1 MTRRGLLVI
10 VGCSAVLI
18 LGVALALHSSYSP
31 GTLLSGHQ
39 PFTADC
45 AACHEPW
52 RGVQVASTGCVD
64 CHGQMPNNPHSDT
77 KVSDPSSGIVAG
89 KSLVSFHDQLACM
102 SCHTDHRGAVVNF
115 AEVSGDNCAWCHQ
128 HDSIEN
134 VSAHRKKPMLVMGA
148 PVQLFEK
155 AFSHQQHLQDTIDH
169 LQKAQAQV
177 QKLRSPERKKQAA
190 TEVAALTEVLDP
202 SGKHLQCH
210 TCHVAQAW
218 RPQAPERLSI
228 AMAGCA
234 ISNCHASWRDPEL
247 ALSSIAPQYAAQCSP
262 DAPQPQLIDYVA
274 ADHFQFVKAVFG
286 HSAGH
291 LRSNCVV
298 CHTDMES
305 SAKPGDFHSKR
316 VANCFGCHA
325 HQAGKGGLEQASA
338 SRTGI
343 FQDHIALAA
352 VLPPSGEK
360 KVTGCAE
367 CHAFHLNYK
376 GAEKVKDFPQPAPLA
391 RPHPA
396 AQGLLL
402 VGYGVRLSFPPHHG
416 PQIQIRPVNWR
427 PWGIGLAAIALLAV
441 GAFAYARYLPA
452 GAVAKRVRGS
462 VAPQRIAE
470 VPALDDSYQSSVPG
484 LYVVGETAGTASINL
499 AMRSGRQA
507 VEFVASAL
515 KGRKPAPQPEVYDIA
530 IVGCGP
536 AGIGATTT
544 AKSQGLSYIALEKTT
559 AASTIRNYPRG
570 KFVQS
575 TPIDINEYG
584 TFMMEGD
591 NSKEGLVKR
600 WQEMLAT
607 TQVAIEEREEVTEI
621 KRAGDLFEVST
632 GSGRNFKTRF
642 VILAIG
648 VRGSPRKLNLAGEA
662 PERVFYNLI
671 EPEEYYDRHIL
682 VVGGGNAGAEVT
694 QALANPELRNI
705 VSYSYRDATLGP
717 PVTPENAEKISALQ
731 QQGLITAYP
740 MSQLLEIREGK
751 VVLGPRAAQSAPN
764 LTGGPGTVVLAEPR
778 ELENDVIFAM
788 LGADLPTRLMKS
800 FGIRMIRK
808 GH

>member
-1 MTRRGLLVI
+1 MTRRGFLVV
-10 VGCSAVLI
+10 VGCSALLI
-18 LGVALALHSSYSP
+18 VGIALALHSSYSP
-31 GTLLSGHQ
+31 GTLLRGHQ
-39 PFTADC
+39 TFSADC
-45 AACHEPW
+45 ATCHEPW

-64 CHGQMPNNPHSDT
+64 CHGQMPSNPHSDT
-77 KVSDPSSGIVAG
+77 KVSDPSSGVVAG
-89 KSLVSFHDQLACM
+89 KSIVNFHDNLACL
-102 SCHTDHRGAVVNF
+102 SCHTDHIGAVVNF
-115 AEVSGDNCAWCHQ
+115 AMVSGNNCAWCHQ
-128 HDSIEN
+128 HDSIED
-134 VSAHRKKPMLVMGA
+134 VSAHGKKPMLLMGA
-148 PVQLFEK
+148 PIQLFDK
-155 AFSHQQHLQDTIDH
+155 AFSHQQHLADTIDH
-169 LQKAQAQV
+169 LQKAQAEV
-177 QKLRSPERKKQAA
+177 QRLRSAERKKQAA
-190 TEVAALTEVLDP
+190 TEVAALSAVLDS

-210 TCHVAQAW
+210 TCHVAQPW
-218 RPQAPERLSI
+218 RPNAPERLSI

-247 ALSSIAPQYAAQCSP
+247 ALSSIAPQYAAQRSS
-262 DAPQPQLIDYVA
+262 DTPQPLLIDYVA
-274 ADHFQFVKAVFG
+274 ADRFQFVRAVFG
-286 HSAGH
+286 HSVGH
-291 LRSNCVV
+291 LQSNCIV

-325 HQAGKGGLEQASA
+325 HQAGKAGLEQASA
-338 SRTGI
+338 SGRRI
-343 FQDHIALAA
+343 FQGSVAMAA
-352 VLPPSGEK
+352 VLPPSAER

-376 GAEKVKDFPQPAPLA
+376 GAEKVKDFPHPAPLV
-391 RPHPA
+391 RPHSPP
-396 AQGLLL
+396 GLLL
-402 VGYGVRLSFPPHHG
+402 AGYGVRLSFPPQGG
-416 PQIQIRPVNWR
+416 PQIQIQPTRWR
-427 PWGIGLAAIALLAV
+427 PWTIGLAAMALLAV

-452 GAVAKRVRGS
+452 VAVAKRVRGS

-470 VPALDDSYQSSVPG
+470 VPALDDSYQSNVTG

-515 KGRKPAPQPEVYDIA
+515 KGLKPAPQPEVYDVA

-591 NSKEGLVKR
+591 NSKEGLVKK
-600 WQEMLAT
+600 WQEMLVT
-607 TQVAIEEREEVTEI
+607 IQVAIQEREEVTEI
-621 KRAGDLFEVST
+621 NRAEDFFEIST
-632 GSGRNFKTRF
+632 ASGKNFKTRY

-648 VRGSPRKLNLAGEA
+648 VRGAPRKLNLPGEA

-671 EPEEYYDRHIL
+671 EPEEYHDRRIL

-694 QALANPELRNI
+694 QALANPELRNV

-740 MSQLLEIREGK
+740 MSQLLEIKERK
-751 VVLGPRAAQSAPN
+751 VVLGPRVAQSAAN
-764 LTGGPGTVVLAEPR
+764 LTGGPGTVVLSEPR

-788 LGADLPTRLMKS
+788 LGAELPTRLMKS
-800 FGIRMIRK
+800 FGIRMMRK

>member
-1 MTRRGLLVI
+1 MTRRGFLVV
-10 VGCSAVLI
+10 VGCSALLI
-18 LGVALALHSSYSP
+18 VGIALALHSSYSP
-31 GTLLSGHQ
+31 GTLLRGHQ
-39 PFTADC
+39 AFSADC
-45 AACHEPW
+45 AACHQPW
-52 RGVQVASTGCVD
+52 RGVRVASTGCVD
-64 CHGQMPNNPHSDT
+64 CHGQMPSNPHSDT
-77 KVSDPSSGIVAG
+77 KVSDPSSGVVAG
-89 KSLVSFHDQLACM
+89 RSIVNFHDNLACL
-102 SCHTDHRGAVVNF
+102 SCHTDHIGAVVNF
-115 AEVSGDNCAWCHQ
+115 AMVSGNNCAWCHQ
-128 HDSIEN
+128 HDSIED
-134 VSAHRKKPMLVMGA
+134 VSAHGKKPMLLMGA
-148 PVQLFEK
+148 PIQLFDK
-155 AFSHQQHLQDTIDH
+155 AFSHQQHLADTIDH
-169 LQKAQAQV
+169 LQKAQAEV
-177 QKLRSPERKKQAA
+177 QKLRSAERKKQAA
-190 TEVAALTEVLDP
+190 TEVAALSAVLDS

-210 TCHVAQAW
+210 TCHVAQPW
-218 RPQAPERLSI
+218 RPNAPERLSI

-234 ISNCHASWRDPEL
+234 ISNCHAGWRDPEL
-247 ALSSIAPQYAAQCSP
+247 ALSSIAPQYAAQRSS
-262 DAPQPQLIDYVA
+262 DTPQPLLIDYVA
-274 ADHFQFVKAVFG
+274 ADRFQFVRAVFG
-286 HSAGH
+286 HSVGH
-291 LRSNCVV
+291 LQSNCIV

-325 HQAGKGGLEQASA
+325 HQAGKAGLEQASA
-338 SRTGI
+338 TGLGI
-343 FQDHIALAA
+343 FQGGIAMAA
-352 VLPPSGEK
+352 VLPPSAER

-376 GAEKVKDFPQPAPLA
+376 GAEKVKDFPHPAPLV
-391 RPHPA
+391 RPHP

-402 VGYGVRLSFPPHHG
+402 AGYGVRLSFPPQGG
-416 PQIQIRPVNWR
+416 PQIQIQPTRWR
-427 PWGIGLAAIALLAV
+427 PWAIGLAAMALLAV

-452 GAVAKRVRGS
+452 VAVAKRVRGS

-470 VPALDDSYQSSVPG
+470 VPALDDSYQSSVTG

-515 KGRKPAPQPEVYDIA
+515 KGLKPAPQPEVYDVA

-607 TQVAIEEREEVTEI
+607 IQVAIQEREEVTEI
-621 KRAGDLFEVST
+621 NRAEDFFEIST
-632 GSGRNFKTRF
+632 ASSKNFKTRF

-648 VRGSPRKLNLAGEA
+648 VRGSPRKLNLPGEA

-671 EPEEYYDRHIL
+671 EPEEYHDRRIL

-694 QALANPELRNI
+694 QALANPELRNV

-740 MSQLLEIREGK
+740 MSQLLEIKERK
-751 VVLGPRAAQSAPN
+751 VVLGPRAAQAAAN

-778 ELENDVIFAM
+778 ELENDAIFAM
-788 LGADLPTRLMKS
+788 LGAELPTRLMKS
-800 FGIRMIRK
+800 FGIRMMRK
-808 GH
+808 GR

>member
-1 MTRRGLLVI
+1 MTRRGFLVV
-10 VGCSAVLI
+10 VGCSALLMVGI
-18 LGVALALHSSYSP
+18 ALALHSSYSP
-31 GTLLSGHQ
+31 GTLLRGHQ
-39 PFTADC
+39 AFSADC
-45 AACHEPW
+45 AACHQPW

-64 CHGQMPNNPHSDT
+64 CHGQMPSNPHSDT
-77 KVSDPSSGIVAG
+77 KVSDPSSGVVAG
-89 KSLVSFHDQLACM
+89 KSIVNFHDNLACL
-102 SCHTDHRGAVVNF
+102 SCHSDHIGAVVNF
-115 AEVSGDNCAWCHQ
+115 AMVSGNNCAWCHQ
-128 HDSIEN
+128 HDSIED
-134 VSAHRKKPMLVMGA
+134 VSAHGKKPMLLIGA
-148 PVQLFEK
+148 PIQLFDK
-155 AFSHQQHLQDTIDH
+155 AFSHQQHLADTIDH
-169 LQKAQAQV
+169 LQKAQAEV
-177 QKLRSPERKKQAA
+177 QKLRSAERKKQAVA
-190 TEVAALTEVLDP
+190 EVAALSAVLD
-202 SGKHLQCH
+202 SSAKHLQCH
-210 TCHVAQAW
+210 TCHVAQPW
-218 RPQAPERLSI
+218 RPNAPERLSI

-247 ALSSIAPQYAAQCSP
+247 VLSSIAPQYAAQRSS
-262 DAPQPQLIDYVA
+262 DTPQPLLIVYVA
-274 ADHFQFVKAVFG
+274 ADRFQFVRAVFG
-286 HSAGH
+286 HSVGH
-291 LRSNCVV
+291 LHSNCSV

-325 HQAGKGGLEQASA
+325 HQAGKAGLEQASA
-338 SRTGI
+338 SGPRI
-343 FQDHIALAA
+343 FQGGIAMAA
-352 VLPPSGEK
+352 VLPPSAER

-376 GAEKVKDFPQPAPLA
+376 AAEKVKDFPHPAPPV
-391 RPHPA
+391 RPHP

-402 VGYGVRLSFPPHHG
+402 AGYGVRLSFPPQGG
-416 PQIQIRPVNWR
+416 PQIQIQPTRWR
-427 PWGIGLAAIALLAV
+427 PWAIGLAAMALLAI
-441 GAFAYARYLPA
+441 GAFAYARYLPEV
-452 GAVAKRVRGS
+452 AVAKRVRGS

-470 VPALDDSYQSSVPG
+470 VPALDDSYQSSVTG

-515 KGRKPAPQPEVYDIA
+515 KGLKPAPQPEVYDVA

-607 TQVAIEEREEVTEI
+607 IQVAIQEREEVTEI
-621 KRAGDLFEVST
+621 TRAEDFFEIST
-632 GSGRNFKTRF
+632 ASGKNFKTRF

-648 VRGSPRKLNLAGEA
+648 VRGSPRKLNLPGEA

-671 EPEEYYDRHIL
+671 EPEEYHDRRIL

-694 QALANPELRNI
+694 QALANPELRNV

-740 MSQLLEIREGK
+740 MSQLLEIKERK
-751 VVLGPRAAQSAPN
+751 VVLGPRVAQAATN

-788 LGADLPTRLMKS
+788 LGAELPTRIMKS
-800 FGIRMIRK
+800 FGIRMMRK
-808 GH
+808 GR

>member
-1 MTRRGLLVI
+1 MTRRGFLVV
-10 VGCSAVLI
+10 VGCSALLI
-18 LGVALALHSSYSP
+18 LGIALALHSSYSP
-31 GTLLSGHQ
+31 GTLLRGHQ
-39 PFTADC
+39 PFSADC

-52 RGVQVASTGCVD
+52 RGVEVASTGCVD

-77 KVSDPSSGIVAG
+77 KVSDPSSGIIAG
-89 KSLVSFHDQLACM
+89 KLIASFHDNLACM
-102 SCHTDHRGAVVNF
+102 SCHTDHIGAVVNF
-115 AEVSGDNCAWCHQ
+115 AKVSGDNCGWCHQ
-128 HDSIEN
+128 HDSIED
-134 VSAHRKKPMLVMGA
+134 VSAHGKKPMLLTGA
-148 PVQLFEK
+148 PIQLFEK

-190 TEVAALTEVLDP
+190 TEVAALSEVLDP

-218 RPQAPERLSI
+218 RPKKPEQLSI

-247 ALSSIAPQYAAQCSP
+247 ALSSIAPQYAAQRSP
-262 DAPQPQLIDYVA
+262 DTLQPALIDYVA
-274 ADHFQFVKAVFG
+274 AQRFQFVKAIFG

-298 CHTDMES
+298 CHTDMEN

-316 VANCFGCHA
+316 VSNCFGCHA
-325 HQAGKGGLEQASA
+325 HQAGKPGLQQASA
-338 SRTGI
+338 ARTRIFAGGI
-343 FQDHIALAA
+343 AMAA
-352 VLPPSGEK
+352 VLPPAAEK

-376 GAEKVKDFPQPAPLA
+376 GAEKVKDFPGRAPVV

-396 AQGLLL
+396 QGLQLA
-402 VGYGVRLSFPPHHG
+402 GYLVRLSFHPQRG
-416 PQIQIRPVNWR
+416 PQLQIRPARWR
-427 PWGIGLAAIALLAV
+427 PWGIGLAAIALLGVA
-441 GAFAYARYLPA
+441 AFVYARYLPA
-452 GAVAKRVRGS
+452 VAAAKLVRGS
-462 VAPQRIAE
+462 VAPQRTAE
-470 VPALDDSYQSSVPG
+470 VPELDDSFQSSVPG

-515 KGRKPAPQPEVYDIA
+515 KGLKPAPQPEVYDVA

-544 AKSQGLSYIALEKTT
+544 AKSYGLSYIALEKTT

-575 TPIDINEYG
+575 TPIDISEYG
-584 TFMMEGD
+584 SFMMEGD
-591 NSKEGLVKR
+591 NSKEGLVKK

-607 TQVAIEEREEVTEI
+607 IQIALEEREEVTVI
-621 KRAGDLFEVST
+621 KRAEDVFEIAT
-632 GSGRNFKTRF
+632 ASGKDFKARF

-648 VRGSPRKLNLAGEA
+648 VRGSARKLNMPGEA

-671 EPEEYYDRHIL
+671 EPEEYHDRHIL

-731 QQGLITAYP
+731 QQGLITGYP
-740 MSQLLEIREGK
+740 MSQLLEIKDGK
-751 VVLGPRAAQSAPN
+751 VVLGPRAAQAGPH
-764 LTGGPGTVVLAEPR
+764 LTGGPGTVVIAEPTD
-778 ELENDVIFAM
+778 LENEVIFAM
-788 LGADLPTRLMKS
+788 LGAELPTRLMKA

>member
-1 MTRRGLLVI
+1 MTRRGFLV
-10 VGCSAVLI
+10 VGGCSVLLL
-18 LGVALALHSSYSP
+18 LGIALALHRSYSP
-31 GTLLSGHQ
+31 GTLLRGHQ

-52 RGVQVASTGCVD
+52 RGVTVVSTGCVD
-64 CHGQMPNNPHSDT
+64 CHGRMPDNPHSDT
-77 KVSDPSSGIVAG
+77 KVSDSSSGVVAG
-89 KSLVSFHDQLACM
+89 KSIVNFHDNLACM
-102 SCHTDHRGAVVNF
+102 SCHTDHIGAVVNF
-115 AEVSGDNCAWCHQ
+115 AMVSGNNCAWCHQ

-134 VSAHRKKPMLVMGA
+134 VSAHRKKPMLLTGA
-148 PVQLFEK
+148 PTQLFEK

-169 LQKAQAQV
+169 LQKARAQV

-210 TCHVAQAW
+210 TCHVAQPW
-218 RPQAPERLSI
+218 QPKAPERLSI

-234 ISNCHASWRDPEL
+234 ISNCHTSWRDPEL
-247 ALSSIAPQYAAQCSP
+247 ALNSIAPQYAAQRSS
-262 DAPQPQLIDYVA
+262 DTPQPQLIDYVT
-274 ADHFQFVKAVFG
+274 ADHFRFVKAVFG

-298 CHTDMES
+298 CHTEMES

-316 VANCFGCHA
+316 VSNCFGCHT
-325 HQAGKGGLEQASA
+325 HQAGKAGLQQASA
-338 SRTGI
+338 VRTPI
-343 FQDHIALAA
+343 FSGGVAMAA
-352 VLPPSGEK
+352 VLPPSAEK
-360 KVTGCAE
+360 KVTECAE

-376 GAEKVKDFPQPAPLA
+376 GAEKVKDFARRAPVV

-396 AQGLLL
+396 QGLQ
-402 VGYGVRLSFPPHHG
+402 VAGYVVRLSFHPQRG
-416 PQIQIRPVNWR
+416 PELQIRPARWR
-427 PWGIGLAAIALLAV
+427 PWGIGLAALALLAV
-441 GAFAYARYLPA
+441 AAFAYARNLPA
-452 GAVAKRVRGS
+452 PAVVRKTRGN
-462 VAPQRIAE
+462 VAPQRAVE

-507 VEFVASAL
+507 VEFIASAL
-515 KGRKPAPQPEVYDIA
+515 RGVKPAPQPEVYDIA

-607 TQVAIEEREEVTEI
+607 TQVALEEREEVTEI
-621 KRAGDLFEVST
+621 KRAGGLFEVST
-632 GSGRNFKTRF
+632 ASGKNFKTRF

-648 VRGSPRKLNLAGEA
+648 VRGSPRKLNLPGEA

-671 EPEEYYDRHIL
+671 EPEEYHDRHIL

-694 QALANPELRNI
+694 QALANPELRNT

-717 PVTPENAEKISALQ
+717 PVSRENAEKISALQ

-740 MSQLLEIREGK
+740 MSQLLEIKDGT
-751 VVLGPRAAQSAPN
+751 VVLGPRAAQSGPK
-764 LTGGPGTVVLAEPR
+764 LTGGPGTVVIAEPT
-778 ELENDVIFAM
+778 ELENEVIFAM
-788 LGADLPTRLMKS
+788 LGAELPTRLMKA

>member
-1 MTRRGLLVI
+1 MTRRGFLVV
-10 VGCSAVLI
+10 VGCSALLI
-18 LGVALALHSSYSP
+18 VGIALALHSSYSP
-31 GTLLSGHQ
+31 GTLLRGHQ
-39 PFTADC
+39 AFSADC
-45 AACHEPW
+45 AACHQPW
-52 RGVQVASTGCVD
+52 RGVRVASTGCVD
-64 CHGQMPNNPHSDT
+64 CHGQMPSNPHSDT
-77 KVSDPSSGIVAG
+77 KVSDPSSGVVAG
-89 KSLVSFHDQLACM
+89 RSIVNFHDNLACL
-102 SCHTDHRGAVVNF
+102 SCHTDHIGAVVNF
-115 AEVSGDNCAWCHQ
+115 TMVSGNNCAWCHQ
-128 HDSIEN
+128 HDSIED
-134 VSAHRKKPMLVMGA
+134 VSAHGKKPMLLMGA
-148 PVQLFEK
+148 PIQLFDK
-155 AFSHQQHLQDTIDH
+155 AFSHQQHLADTIDH
-169 LQKAQAQV
+169 LQKAQAEV
-177 QKLRSPERKKQAA
+177 QKLRSAERKKQAA
-190 TEVAALTEVLDP
+190 TEVAALSAVLDS

-210 TCHVAQAW
+210 TCHVAQPW
-218 RPQAPERLSI
+218 RPNAPERLSI

-247 ALSSIAPQYAAQCSP
+247 ALSSIAPQYAAQRSS
-262 DAPQPQLIDYVA
+262 DTPQPLLIDYVA
-274 ADHFQFVKAVFG
+274 ADRFQFVRAVFG
-286 HSAGH
+286 HSVGH
-291 LRSNCVV
+291 LQSNCIV

-325 HQAGKGGLEQASA
+325 HQAGKAGLEQASV
-338 SRTGI
+338 SGPRI
-343 FQDHIALAA
+343 FQGSVAMAA
-352 VLPPSGEK
+352 VLPPSAER

-376 GAEKVKDFPQPAPLA
+376 GAEKVKDFPHPAPLM
-391 RPHPA
+391 RPHP

-402 VGYGVRLSFPPHHG
+402 AGYGVRLSFPPQGG
-416 PQIQIRPVNWR
+416 PQIQIQPTRWR
-427 PWGIGLAAIALLAV
+427 PWAIGLAAMALLAV

-452 GAVAKRVRGS
+452 VAVAKRVRGS

-470 VPALDDSYQSSVPG
+470 VPALDDSYQSSVIG

-515 KGRKPAPQPEVYDIA
+515 KGLKPAPQPEVYDVA

-607 TQVAIEEREEVTEI
+607 IQVAMQEREEVTEI
-621 KRAGDLFEVST
+621 NRAEDFFEIST
-632 GSGRNFKTRF
+632 ASGKNFKTRF

-648 VRGSPRKLNLAGEA
+648 VRGSPRKLNLPGEA

-671 EPEEYYDRHIL
+671 EPEEYHDRRIL

-694 QALANPELRNI
+694 QALANPELRNV

-740 MSQLLEIREGK
+740 MSQLLEIKERK
-751 VVLGPRAAQSAPN
+751 VVLGPRAAQSAAN

-788 LGADLPTRLMKS
+788 LGAELPTRLMKS
-800 FGIRMIRK
+800 FGIRMMRK
-808 GH
+808 GR

>member
-1 MTRRGLLVI
+1 MTRRGFLVVGGCAALLV
-10 VGCSAVLI
+10 VGI
-18 LGVALALHSSYSP
+18 TLALHSSYSP
-31 GTLLSGHQ
+31 GTLLRGHQ
-39 PFTADC
+39 PFSADC

-52 RGVQVASTGCVD
+52 HGVQVASSGCVD
-64 CHGQMPNNPHSDT
+64 CHGQMPGNPHSDT

-89 KSLVSFHDQLACM
+89 KSIVNFHDNLACM
-102 SCHTDHRGAVVNF
+102 SCHTDHIGAVVNF
-115 AEVSGDNCAWCHQ
+115 AMVSGGNCAWCHQ
-128 HDSIEN
+128 HDSIGN
-134 VSAHRKKPMLVMGA
+134 VSAHGKKPMLLTGTS
-148 PVQLFEK
+148 VQLFEK

-169 LQKAQAQV
+169 LEKAQAAV
-177 QKLRSPERKKQAA
+177 QKLRSPQRKQQAA
-190 TEVAALTEVLDP
+190 SEVAALTAVLDS

-247 ALSSIAPQYAAQCSP
+247 ALSPIAPQYAAQRSS
-262 DAPQPQLIDYVA
+262 DTPQPLLIEYVA
-274 ADHFQFVKAVFG
+274 ADRFQFVKAVFG
-286 HSAGH
+286 HSVGH
-291 LRSNCVV
+291 LRSNCIV

-325 HQAGKGGLEQASA
+325 HQAPKAGLEQASA
-338 SRTGI
+338 SRTRI
-343 FQDHIALAA
+343 FQGGIAMAA
-352 VLPPSGEK
+352 VLPPSAEK

-376 GAEKVKDFPQPAPLA
+376 GAEKVKDFPHPAPVA

-402 VGYGVRLSFPPHHG
+402 AGYGIRLSFPPQHG
-416 PQIQIRPVNWR
+416 PQIKLRPVRWR

-441 GAFAYARYLPA
+441 GAFAYARYLPEV
-452 GAVAKRVRGS
+452 AVAKRVRGR

-470 VPALDDSYQSSVPG
+470 VPALDDSYQSSVAG

-515 KGRKPAPQPEVYDIA
+515 KGLKPAPQPEVYDVA

-544 AKSQGLSYIALEKTT
+544 AKSQGLSYIALERTT

-591 NSKEGLVKR
+591 NSKEGLVKK
-600 WQEMLAT
+600 WEEMLAT
-607 TQVAIEEREEVTEI
+607 IQVAIEEREEVTDI
-621 KRAGDLFEVST
+621 KRAEDLFEIST
-632 GSGRNFKTRF
+632 AAGKNFKARF

-648 VRGSPRKLNLAGEA
+648 VRGSPRKLNLPGEA
-662 PERVFYNLI
+662 PERVCYNLI
-671 EPEEYYDRHIL
+671 EPEEYHDRHIL

-717 PVTPENAEKISALQ
+717 PVTPENAERISALQ

-740 MSQLLEIREGK
+740 MSQVLEIKEGK
-751 VVLGPRAAQSAPN
+751 VVLGPRAAQAGPT
-764 LTGGPGTVVLAEPR
+764 LTGGPGTVVISEPAE
-778 ELENDVIFAM
+778 LVNDVIFAM
-788 LGADLPTRLMKS
+788 LGAELPTRLMKA
-800 FGIRMIRK
+800 FGIQMIRK

>member
-1 MTRRGLLVI
+1 MTRRGFLVV
-10 VGCSAVLI
+10 VGCSALLI
-18 LGVALALHSSYSP
+18 VGIALALHSSYSP
-31 GTLLSGHQ
+31 GTLLRGHQ
-39 PFTADC
+39 AFSADC
-45 AACHEPW
+45 AACHQPW

-64 CHGQMPNNPHSDT
+64 CHGQMPSNPHSGT
-77 KVSDPSSGIVAG
+77 KVSDSSSGVVAG
-89 KSLVSFHDQLACM
+89 KSIVNFHDNLACL
-102 SCHTDHRGAVVNF
+102 SCHTDHIGAVVNF
-115 AEVSGDNCAWCHQ
+115 ATVSGNNCAWCHQ
-128 HDSIEN
+128 HDSIED
-134 VSAHRKKPMLVMGA
+134 VSAHGKKPMLLMGA
-148 PVQLFEK
+148 PIQLFDK
-155 AFSHQQHLQDTIDH
+155 AFSHQQHLADTIDH
-169 LQKAQAQV
+169 LQKAQAEV
-177 QKLRSPERKKQAA
+177 QRLRSAERKKQAA
-190 TEVAALTEVLDP
+190 TEVAALSAVLD
-202 SGKHLQCH
+202 SSAKHLQCH
-210 TCHVAQAW
+210 TCHVAQPW
-218 RPQAPERLSI
+218 RANAPERLSI

-247 ALSSIAPQYAAQCSP
+247 ALSSIAPQYAAQRSS
-262 DAPQPQLIDYVA
+262 DTPQPLLIDYVA
-274 ADHFQFVKAVFG
+274 ADRFQFVRAMFG
-286 HSAGH
+286 HSVGH
-291 LRSNCVV
+291 LQSNCIV

-325 HQAGKGGLEQASA
+325 HQAGKAGLEQASA
-338 SRTGI
+338 SGPRI
-343 FQDHIALAA
+343 FQGGVAMAA
-352 VLPPSGEK
+352 VLPPSAER

-376 GAEKVKDFPQPAPLA
+376 GAERVKDFPHPAPPV
-391 RPHPA
+391 RPHP

-402 VGYGVRLSFPPHHG
+402 AGYGVRLSFPSQGG
-416 PQIQIRPVNWR
+416 PQIQIQPTRWR
-427 PWGIGLAAIALLAV
+427 PWAIGLAAMALLAI

-452 GAVAKRVRGS
+452 VAVAKRVRGS

-470 VPALDDSYQSSVPG
+470 VPALDDSYQSSVLG

-515 KGRKPAPQPEVYDIA
+515 KGLKPAPQPEVYDVA

-607 TQVAIEEREEVTEI
+607 IQVAIQEREEVTEI
-621 KRAGDLFEVST
+621 TRAEDFFEIST
-632 GSGRNFKTRF
+632 ASGKNFKTRF

-648 VRGSPRKLNLAGEA
+648 VRGSPRKLNLPGEA

-671 EPEEYYDRHIL
+671 EPEEYHDRRIL

-694 QALANPELRNI
+694 QALANPELRNV

-740 MSQLLEIREGK
+740 MSQLLEIKERK
-751 VVLGPRAAQSAPN
+751 VVLGPRAAQAATN

-788 LGADLPTRLMKS
+788 LGAELPTRLMKS
-800 FGIRMIRK
+800 FGIRMMRK
-808 GH
+808 GR

>member
-1 MTRRGLLVI
+1 MTRRGFLLVGGCSVLLI
-10 VGCSAVLI
+10 VGI
-18 LGVALALHSSYSP
+18 ALALHTSYSP
-31 GTLLSGHQ
+31 GTLLRGHQ
-39 PFTADC
+39 LFSADC

-77 KVSDPSSGIVAG
+77 KVSDPGSGLVAG
-89 KSLVSFHDQLACM
+89 KSIISFHDNLACM
-102 SCHTDHRGAVVNF
+102 SCHTDHIGAVVNF
-115 AEVSGDNCAWCHQ
+115 ARVSGDNCAWCHQ
-128 HDSIEN
+128 HDTIEH
-134 VSAHRKKPMLVMGA
+134 VSAHGKKPMLLIGA
-148 PVQLFEK
+148 PIQLFEK
-155 AFSHQQHLQDTIDH
+155 AFSHQQHLQDTIDN
-169 LQKAQAQV
+169 LQKAQAAV
-177 QKLRSPERKKQAA
+177 QKLRSPERKQQAA

-210 TCHVAQAW
+210 TCHLAQAW
-218 RPQAPERLSI
+218 RQNAPERLSI

-247 ALSSIAPQYAAQCSP
+247 ALSAIAPQYAAQRAS
-262 DAPQPQLIDYVA
+262 DTAQPLLIEYVP
-274 ADHFQFVKAVFG
+274 ADRFQFVKAEFE

-305 SAKPGDFHSKR
+305 SAKPGDFHTKR

-325 HQAGKGGLEQASA
+325 HQAGKAGLQQASA
-338 SRTGI
+338 SRTSI
-343 FQDHIALAA
+343 FQGGIAMAA

-376 GAEKVKDFPQPAPLA
+376 GAEKIKDFPHPAPLV
-391 RPHPA
+391 RPNP

-402 VGYGVRLSFPPHHG
+402 AGYGVRLSFHPPHG
-416 PQIQIRPVNWR
+416 PQIQIRPAKWR

-441 GAFAYARYLPA
+441 GAFAYARYLP
-452 GAVAKRVRGS
+452 GAAVTKRVRGS

-515 KGRKPAPQPEVYDIA
+515 KGLKPAPQPEVYDVA

-544 AKSQGLSYIALEKTT
+544 AKSRGLSYIALEKTT

-607 TQVAIEEREEVTEI
+607 IQVAIEEREEVTEI
-621 KRAGDLFEVST
+621 KRAEDLFEIST
-632 GSGRNFKTRF
+632 ASGKDFKARF

-648 VRGSPRKLNLAGEA
+648 VRGSPRKLNLPGEA
-662 PERVFYNLI
+662 PERIFYNLI
-671 EPEEYYDRHIL
+671 EPEEYHDRHIL

-705 VSYSYRDATLGP
+705 VTYSYRDATLGP
-717 PVTPENAEKISALQ
+717 PVTAENAEKISALQ

-751 VVLGPRAAQSAPN
+751 VVLGPRAAQPGPK
-764 LTGGPGTVVLAEPR
+764 LTGGPGTVVIAEPT

-788 LGADLPTRLMKS
+788 LGAELPTRLMKA

>member
-1 MTRRGLLVI
+1 MKRRGFLLVA
-10 VGCSAVLI
+10 GCSALLI
-18 LGVALALHSSYSP
+18 LGIALALHGSYSP
-31 GTLLSGHQ
+31 GTLLRGHQ
-39 PFTADC
+39 PFSADC
-45 AACHEPW
+45 AACHQPW

-64 CHGQMPNNPHSDT
+64 CHGQMPDNPHSDT

-89 KSLVSFHDQLACM
+89 KSIVSFRDNLACM
-102 SCHTDHRGAVVNF
+102 SCHTDHIGAVVNF
-115 AEVSGDNCAWCHQ
+115 ARVSGENCAWCHQ
-128 HDSIEN
+128 HDSIGN
-134 VSAHRKKPMLVMGA
+134 VSAHGKKPMLLMGVA
-148 PVQLFEK
+148 LQLFEK
-155 AFSHQQHLQDTIDH
+155 TFSHQQHLQDTIDH

-177 QKLRSPERKKQAA
+177 QKLGSPERKQQAA
-190 TEVAALTEVLDP
+190 TEVAALTAVLDH

-247 ALSSIAPQYAAQCSP
+247 VLSSNAPQYSAQGSP
-262 DAPQPQLIDYVA
+262 DTPQPHHIDYFA
-274 ADHFQFVKAVFG
+274 ADRFQFVRAVFA
-286 HSAGH
+286 HSVGH
-291 LRSNCVV
+291 LRSNCIV
-298 CHTDMES
+298 CHADMES
-305 SAKPGDFHSKR
+305 STKPGDFHSKR

-325 HQAGKGGLEQASA
+325 HQAGRLEQASV
-338 SRTGI
+338 SRTRI
-343 FQDHIALAA
+343 FQGGIAMAA
-352 VLPPSGEK
+352 VLPPARGET
-360 KVTGCAE
+360 VTGCAE

-376 GAEKVKDFPQPAPLA
+376 GAEKIKDFPHPAPA
-391 RPHPA
+391 VRPHPA

-402 VGYGVRLSFPPHHG
+402 VGYGVRFSFHSPQG
-416 PQIQIRPVNWR
+416 PQIQIRPAKWR
-427 PWGIGLAAIALLAV
+427 PWGIGLAAIALLAA

-452 GAVAKRVRGS
+452 VAVAKRVRGS

-515 KGRKPAPQPEVYDIA
+515 KGLKPAVQPEVYDVA

-559 AASTIRNYPRG
+559 AAATIRNYPRG

-607 TQVAIEEREEVTEI
+607 TQVTIEEREEVTKI
-621 KRAGDLFEVST
+621 KRAGDLFEIST
-632 GSGRNFKTRF
+632 ASGKNFKTRF

-648 VRGSPRKLNLAGEA
+648 VRGSPRKLNLPGET

-671 EPEEYYDRHIL
+671 EPEEYHDRHIL

-740 MSQLLEIREGK
+740 MSQLLEIKEGK
-751 VVLGPRAAQSAPN
+751 VVLAPRTAQSAPN
-764 LTGGPGTVVLAEPR
+764 LTGGPGTVVIAEHR

-788 LGADLPTRLMKS
+788 LGADLPTRLMKA
-800 FGIRMIRK
+800 FGIQMIRK

>member
-1 MTRRGLLVI
+1 MTRRGLLLV
-10 VGCSAVLI
+10 VGCSALLLVGI
-18 LGVALALHSSYSP
+18 ALALHSSYSP
-31 GTLLSGHQ
+31 GTLLRGHQ
-39 PFTADC
+39 PLSADC
-45 AACHEPW
+45 AACHQPW
-52 RGVQVASTGCVD
+52 HGVQVASTGCVD

-77 KVSDPSSGIVAG
+77 KVSDPGSGMVAG
-89 KSLVSFHDQLACM
+89 KSIVSFHDNLACM
-102 SCHTDHRGAVVNF
+102 SCHTDHIGAVVNF
-115 AEVSGDNCAWCHQ
+115 TEASGENCAWCHQ
-128 HDSIEN
+128 HDSIGN
-134 VSAHRKKPMLVMGA
+134 VSAHGKKPMLLTGA
-148 PVQLFEK
+148 PLQLFEK
-155 AFSHQQHLQDTIDH
+155 AFSHQQHLQDTIGH
-169 LQKAQAQV
+169 LQKAQTQV
-177 QKLRSPERKKQAA
+177 QKLRSPERKKEAA
-190 TEVAALTEVLDP
+190 TEVAALTALLDP
-202 SGKHLQCH
+202 SGKHLQCR
-210 TCHVAQAW
+210 TCHVVQAW
-218 RPQAPERLSI
+218 RPDAPERLSI

-247 ALSSIAPQYAAQCSP
+247 TLGSAAPQYAAQRSS
-262 DAPQPQLIDYVA
+262 DTPQPLLIDYFA
-274 ADHFQFVKAVFG
+274 AASFQFVRAVFA
-286 HSAGH
+286 HSVGH
-291 LRSNCVV
+291 LRSNCII

-305 SAKPGDFHSKR
+305 SARPGDFHSKR

-325 HQAGKGGLEQASA
+325 HQAGGLEQASA
-338 SRTGI
+338 SRTRI
-343 FQDHIALAA
+343 FQGGVAMAA

-376 GAEKVKDFPQPAPLA
+376 GAEKVKDFPRPAPA
-391 RPHPA
+391 VRPHPA

-402 VGYGVRLSFPPHHG
+402 VGYGIRFSFHSPQG
-416 PQIQIRPVNWR
+416 PQIQIRPASWR
-427 PWGIGLAAIALLAV
+427 PWGIGLAALALLWL
-441 GAFAYARYLPA
+441 GAFAYVRYLPA
-452 GAVAKRVRGS
+452 AAAARRVRGN

-507 VEFVASAL
+507 VDFVASAL
-515 KGRKPAPQPEVYDIA
+515 KGLKPPPQPEVYDLA
-530 IVGCGP
+530 VVGCGP

-544 AKSQGLSYIALEKTT
+544 AKSQGLSYIALERTT

-591 NSKEGLVKR
+591 NSKEGLVKK

-607 TQVAIEEREEVTEI
+607 TQVAIEEREEVTDI
-621 KRAGDLFEVST
+621 KRAEDLFEIST
-632 GSGRNFKTRF
+632 ASGKTFKARF

-648 VRGSPRKLNLAGEA
+648 VRGSPRKLDLPGET

-671 EPEEYYDRHIL
+671 EPEEYHDRHIL

-717 PVTPENAEKISALQ
+717 PVTPENAEKISSLQ

-740 MSQLLEIREGK
+740 MSQLLEIKQGK
-751 VVLGPRAAQSAPN
+751 AVLGPRATQSTPN
-764 LTGGPGTVVLAEPR
+764 LTGGPGTVVIAEPR

-788 LGADLPTRLMKS
+788 LGAELPTRLMKA